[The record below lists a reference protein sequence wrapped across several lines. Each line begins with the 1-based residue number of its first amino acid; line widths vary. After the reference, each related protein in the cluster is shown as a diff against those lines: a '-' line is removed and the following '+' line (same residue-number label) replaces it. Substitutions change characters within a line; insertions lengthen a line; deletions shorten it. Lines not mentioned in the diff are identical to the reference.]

1 MPAEAQQASPADGKA
16 AAGSGGQQTTL
27 GKRPAESGAVAPL
40 PSNMALP
47 NAVVQR
53 LIKSKLP
60 DGVMLHKDARAAF
73 NKSTSIFIL
82 MLTTIASDISR
93 EAKRSTVTGQDVLN
107 ALKASERP
115 PSPAGS
121 AAWRERGPP

>member
-1 MPAEAQQASPADGKA
+1 MAQA
-16 AAGSGGQQTTL
+16 AQTPRRSRWPSSL

-82 MLTTIASDISR
+82 MLTTMC
-93 EAKRSTVTGQDVLN
+93 V
-107 ALKASERP
+107 
-115 PSPAGS
+115 PA
-121 AAWRERGPP
+121 R

>member
-82 MLTTIASDISR
+82 MLTTMC
-93 EAKRSTVTGQDVLN
+93 V
-107 ALKASERP
+107 
-115 PSPAGS
+115 PARGS
-121 AAWRERGPP
+121 AATRSQIAPRSLAW